1 MRDKVSVYSVERSVS
16 LTRIE
21 RGDRLKQAKSEADAE
36 IAAYRKQLED
46 AFQLNGTDVRYY
58 WLL

>member
-1 MRDKVSVYSVERSVS
+1 M
-16 LTRIE
+16 RIE

-46 AFQLNGTDVRYY
+46 AFQLNGTDVR
-58 WLL
+58 